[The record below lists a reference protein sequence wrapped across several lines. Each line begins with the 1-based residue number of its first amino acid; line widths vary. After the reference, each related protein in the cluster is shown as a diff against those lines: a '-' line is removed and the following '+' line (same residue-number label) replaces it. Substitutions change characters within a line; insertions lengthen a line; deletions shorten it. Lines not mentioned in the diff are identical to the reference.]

1 MEHSERQSNSSYLM
15 QGWQKMVGILKG
27 NRQKEMSIPMY
38 HYYSPEELS
47 KLSNKKNISAI
58 DKWAVEKGRWAF
70 GQSKEKDS
78 AIHFAPVIWDNSRMS
93 TWIDGRPVA
102 DTRNEQAEKLSSLK
116 EQGYIL
122 SNDDENIIKDNEGE
136 RLTGQYFASNDGSHI
151 IKVESYESRLI
162 GEDPDVV
169 LLSWD
174 SNLAAK
180 KERVDFNTAK
190 ELLEKNYTSM
200 SLQDRDEFIKKLVA
214 VEKGRK
220 QFNNIMSKIHSS
232 YPTIFGGAFTF
243 GQSTIHKVDDIDG
256 KVLPVSWALEKDNAI
271 SVGVYTKGNNQLH
284 SLPINENNAYKY
296 GSLLSTIEDSVQ
308 RERVKETTL
317 YLVEALGSDFGE
329 YKIFAKANN
338 GPLLKAKEGIV
349 NAVVA
354 TRNGN
359 TFAFNLDS
367 HKEIELDKRERIDLM
382 TALKFEGLTERTR
395 LRNEASIPLMKD
407 YVDSLKDKD
416 NIFSGDTDKLP
427 EHSTVYHLCAEYE
440 KNEEELYTNT
450 SPEDRNEIIADV
462 ESSRLSYIQELQKMV
477 DAYNSH
483 SYETTQEDLIK
494 LQALD
499 EMFGHKN
506 GHISKLQNQQDA
518 NNEEKAGVIEKKQ
531 ELSVSTADEDSHST
545 KEQQEQQQEPRR
557 HIRR

>member
-1 MEHSERQSNSSYLM
+1 
-15 QGWQKMVGILKG
+15 MVGILKG

-58 DKWAVEKGRWAF
+58 DKWAAEKGRWAF

-78 AIHFAPVIWDNSRMS
+78 AIHFSPVIWDKNRMS

-102 DTRNEQAEKLSSLK
+102 DTRNEQAEKLSTLRK
-116 EQGYIL
+116 HGYTL
-122 SNDDENIIKDNEGE
+122 NSDDENIIKDNEGE
-136 RLTGQYFASNDGSHI
+136 RLTGQYFVSTDRSHI
-151 IKVESYESRLI
+151 LKVESYNRRLI
-162 GEDPDVV
+162 GESPDVE

-174 SNLAAK
+174 NNLVAQK
-180 KERVDFNTAK
+180 KNVNFNAAK

-232 YPTIFGGAFTF
+232 YPTILGGVFTF

-256 KVLPVSWALEKDNAI
+256 KVLPVSWALEKANVI

-284 SLPINENNAYKY
+284 SLSINENNAYKY
-296 GSLLSTIEDSVQ
+296 GSLLNTIEDSVQ

-317 YLVEALGSDFGE
+317 HLVEALGNDIGE

-338 GPLLKAKEGIV
+338 EPLLKAKEGIV

-382 TALKFEGLTERTR
+382 TALKFEGLAERTR

-440 KNEEELYTNT
+440 KNAEELYTNT

-483 SYETTQEDLIK
+483 SYETTKEDSIK

-499 EMFGHKN
+499 EMFGYKS
-506 GHISKLQNQQDA
+506 GHISKLQNRQET
-518 NNEEKAGVIEKKQ
+518 NNEEKADAIEKKQ
-531 ELSVSTADEDSHST
+531 DLSVSATEEDSHST
-545 KEQQEQQQEPRR
+545 KERQEQQQEPRR
-557 HIRR
+557 HMRR